1 MDRCTS
7 KKRKKWKIRGSRELL
22 DSDCVDLVSA
32 GGSPR
37 KRRKGAAMLGI
48 KTRDMNGHCLFSH
61 VRVFGWARNGA
72 RQ

>member
-1 MDRCTS
+1 M
-7 KKRKKWKIRGSRELL
+7 RELL

>member
-1 MDRCTS
+1 M
-7 KKRKKWKIRGSRELL
+7 RELL

-37 KRRKGAAMLGI
+37 KRRKGAAMFGI

-72 RQ
+72 HQ